1 MDLLV
6 IDRYT
11 SLTIQSDSMTDDLD
25 SAIEAIEL
33 LETDGKPIQ
42 VKDHPILFI
51 GSVGKI
57 VIH

>member
-42 VKDHPILFI
+42 VKDHLAL
-51 GSVGKI
+51 GRSVKL
-57 VIH
+57 